1 MIDHRVKPYSPKSAT
16 PKVLLKIA
24 LFCMAAMVAVAPLA
38 VGQDVQSATVVGT
51 ISDTTGAVVPNASV
65 TLTNTATNVSA
76 HVTTN
81 SEGAYYIP
89 FQPAGTYSLT
99 IDAAGFKKYVQIGI
113 VLQIG
118 QTPRFDVHLG
128 VGTANQQVEVTAA
141 TPLLATDNAVV
152 GGTVDAKVIHD
163 VPMVQAKPQHLMYY
177 MQGAQANNDGTYHI
191 LGLPS
196 NQINFTIDGSIV
208 KQTPRSAIGEVNNS
222 VTPPV
227 DALMEA
233 QVWTTGIPA
242 EQGHSAGGSYNMV
255 TKSGTND
262 LHFAAEERYI
272 RKNFLHRQV
281 FNQAPTTTPF
291 EYHNFDAVLGGPVFI
306 PKVYDGR
313 NKTFFFLAFR
323 FDYDHE
329 QNTVTANIPTPA
341 MLDGNFDFPGV
352 ASQPIYDP
360 QTIRCTNP
368 NGCTGGTGWTA
379 TQFPGNQIPQ
389 SRFDPV
395 AVKFLSMTPYHLP
408 NTGGGYTTT
417 GPTNNYIANTHYL
430 ADKDGYLGRFD
441 QQIGAN
447 NKVYFRFAWNRYRTN
462 PGRENILYAWHGI
475 DNTANS
481 YGLPEPIDTLN
492 LTLGDV
498 HTFSPTVINEFRTAY
513 QRRADTWS
521 SDLANQGWAETLGIP
536 GVGPQT
542 FPGFVSTGGSSV
554 IWTANP
560 AVSTGTNPYRR
571 TFQDDYEFA
580 DNVTKVLGLHVIK
593 LGYLGVRVRENDTVF
608 SQPSGVYNFSGAG
621 SGFPF
626 KANTGNSF
634 ASFLLGETDSAT
646 FTTLLEN
653 YLPRWWSHQFF
664 VQDDWR
670 ARNNLTLSV
679 GVRYSYETPGS
690 TKYGY
695 KSQFDPNA
703 IDPLTGL
710 MGGITHPTGSVYKN
724 DLTNFEPRIGVAF
737 SFRPRWV
744 FRGSFDMFTVDNMTE
759 LGQDEYLATAA
770 VAQPPGNP
778 YPAFQLSQGPGA
790 IDYPIDPTTHTAS
803 YVSVTGNY
811 SARTATYLDPNLRNP
826 HTMSWSTGFQYQLST
841 NAIAEA
847 VYQGSYGYNLINP
860 SAVNINVLPQSIY
873 NSTDTTLLNAVYAKT
888 QAYLPYPQFGTIN
901 EYSDWDTSTYH
912 ALSTRVEKRYSR
924 GFLYNFLFTW
934 SKNLT
939 AGPGSQ
945 VLGGQ
950 ISGSPTYTVGTGP
963 EFYDRG
969 MSKGVAP
976 SDTRLQFVSSASFDI
991 PVGNGRRWMNHG
1003 GIGNLLLGGWTFLTI
1018 QSLRTGIPAN
1028 FLMAG
1033 SPHNYLPGQVF
1044 PNVLPGQH
1052 VRVPN
1057 HHIGQPFPEQNQNPF
1072 FNINAFSYPAAF
1084 TNGNAGIGIARYGGV
1099 WWPQYSLTKTV
1110 AYKERYRITVRMD
1123 ANNLFPET
1131 HAYSTATNNVVNITS
1146 PQLFGKVASQ
1156 SYSFSNWYTP
1166 NGNLV
1171 GVLRIEF

>member
-1 MIDHRVKPYSPKSAT
+1 MIDH
-16 PKVLLKIA
+16 KVRRWTMLMRPPVPLLLKIA
-24 LFCMAAMVAVAPLA
+24 LSCIVALFAAASPAVA
-38 VGQDVQSATVVGT
+38 QDVQSATVVGT
-51 ISDTTGAVVPNASV
+51 VTDPTGAVIPNAAI
-65 TLTNTATNVSA
+65 TITNTATNLSA
-76 HVTTN
+76 HAATN
-81 SEGAYYIP
+81 AEGAYYIP
-89 FQPAGTYSLT
+89 FQPAGTYTLT
-99 IDAAGFKKYVQIGI
+99 IETLGFKKYVQNGI
-113 VLQIG
+113 VLEIG
-118 QTPRFDVHLG
+118 QTPRFDVQLQI
-128 VGTANQQVEVTAA
+128 GTTGQQVEVTASS
-141 TPLLATDNAVV
+141 PLLGTDNAVV

-163 VPMVQAKPQHLMYY
+163 VPMVQAKPQHLMFYT
-177 MQGAQANNDGTYHI
+177 QGSQANNDGTYHI

-196 NQINFTIDGSIV
+196 AQINFTIDGTIV

-255 TKSGTND
+255 TKSGTNEI
-262 LHFAAEERYI
+262 HFTAEERYI
-272 RKNFLHRQV
+272 RKNFLHRQI

-291 EYHNFDAVLGGPVFI
+291 EYHNFDATLGGPIFI

-323 FDYDHE
+323 LDYDHE
-329 QNTVTANIPTPA
+329 QNSVTANVPTAA
-341 MLDGNFDFPGV
+341 MLTGDFNFAGV
-352 ASQPIYDP
+352 DSQPIYDP
-360 QTIRCTNP
+360 QTIACTNP
-368 NGCTGGTGWTA
+368 SGCAGGTGWTA
-379 TQFPGNQIPQ
+379 TQFPGNQIPL

-395 AVKFLSMTPYHLP
+395 AIKFLSMTPYHLP
-408 NTGGGYTTT
+408 NTAGGFTTT

-441 QQIGAN
+441 QQIRSN
-447 NKVYFRFAWNRYRTN
+447 NKAYFRFAWNRYREQV
-462 PGRENILYAWHGI
+462 GRENILYAWHDI
-475 DNTANS
+475 DNTENS

-513 QRRADTWS
+513 QRRADTWTS
-521 SDLANQGWAETLGIP
+521 SLANQGWAGILGIP

-560 AVSTGTNPYRR
+560 AVSTGSNPYSR
-571 TFQDDYEFA
+571 TIQDDFEFA
-580 DNVTKVLGLHVIK
+580 DNVTKVMGLHVIK
-593 LGYLGVRVRENDTVF
+593 FGYLGIRMRENDTVY
-608 SQPSGVYNFSGAG
+608 SQPSGVYDFSGLG
-621 SGFPF
+621 TGFPF

-634 ASFLLGETDSAT
+634 ASFLLGETDNAA
-646 FTTLLEN
+646 FTSLLEN

-670 ARNNLTLSV
+670 ARNNLTISV
-679 GVRYSYETPGS
+679 GMRYSYETPGN

-695 KSQFDPNA
+695 KSQFDPNVV
-703 IDPLTGL
+703 DPLTGL
-710 MGGITHPTGSVYKN
+710 MGAITHPTGTVYKN
-724 DLTNFEPRIGVAF
+724 DLTNFEPRLGVAYN
-737 SFRPRWV
+737 FRPRWV

-770 VAQPPGNP
+770 VAQAPGSP
-778 YPAFQLSQGPGA
+778 YPAFRLSQGPGS
-790 IDYPIDPTTHTAS
+790 IDYSINPNHTAN
-803 YVSVTGNY
+803 YVSVSGNY
-811 SARTATYLDPNLRNP
+811 AGRTATYLDPNLRNP
-826 HTMSWSTGFQYQLST
+826 HTLSWSSGFQYQVST
-841 NAIAEA
+841 NTIAEV
-847 VYQGSYGYNLINP
+847 VYQGSDGINLINP
-860 SAVNINVLPQSIY
+860 NPVNIDVLPQSIY

-888 QAYLPYPQFGTIN
+888 QAYLQYPQFGAVN
-901 EYSDWDTSTYH
+901 EYSSWNGSTYH
-912 ALSTRVEKRYSR
+912 GLSTRVEKRYSN

-934 SKNLT
+934 SKNIT
-939 AGPGSQ
+939 SGPGSQ

-963 EFYDRG
+963 EFYDRS
-969 MSKGVAP
+969 MTKGVAG
-976 SDTRLQFVSSASFDI
+976 SDTRLQYVSSASYDI
-991 PVGNGRRWMNHG
+991 PVGTGRKWMNHG
-1003 GIGNLLLGGWTFLTI
+1003 GVANVFLGGWTFLTI

-1033 SPHNYLPGQVF
+1033 SPNNYLPGQVF
-1044 PNVLPGQH
+1044 PDIVSGQH

-1057 HHIGQPFPEQNQNPF
+1057 HSIGQLFPEQNQNPF
-1072 FNINAFSYPAAF
+1072 FNISAFSYPAAF

-1099 WWPQYSLTKTV
+1099 WWPQYSLTKTI
-1110 AYKERYRITVRMD
+1110 AYRERYRLTVRMD

-1131 HAYSTATNNVVNITS
+1131 HAFGTATNNVVNITS

-1156 SYSFSNWYTP
+1156 AYSFSNWYTP

-1171 GVLRIEF
+1171 GVLRLQF